1 MKLKPNDNL
10 VFSTFT
16 SEYDAYL
23 KHIINHQRVEYL
35 CLTCN
40 QKLCTDLQD
49 FLMIK
54 DENNVTYL
62 NINKNKMCNTCN
74 KSSEARFISEPFCLL
89 VELGNNINQNE
100 LNNEKYYQIILQKSN
115 VSEVP
120 EYFFKKEYHT
130 FSLINKEIKDYGKCY
145 IAEYYF
151 NDALGYMQSKFYVII
166 NTEKSEIS
174 IWNFDNLKVAKK
186 GLECDFNVRGK
197 HTIYNFFYSK
207 ECEKFIL

>member
-1 MKLKPNDNL
+1 MKTKIIIYFLLLSLMPSCNKISKDKIDGNKEKEFINHADTISKSRNINNSFTLIKEDKSCSIVNKQKEDDNL
-10 VFSTFT
+10 FL
-16 SEYDAYL
+16 SEFIFYF
-23 KHIINHQRVEYL
+23 K
-35 CLTCN
+35 
-40 QKLCTDLQD
+40 TD
-49 FLMIK
+49 
-54 DENNVTYL
+54 
-62 NINKNKMCNTCN
+62 
-74 KSSEARFISEPFCLL
+74 
-89 VELGNNINQNE
+89 NINQNE

>member
-1 MKLKPNDNL
+1 MPSCNKISKDKIDGNKEKE
-10 VFSTFT
+10 F
-16 SEYDAYL
+16 
-23 KHIINHQRVEYL
+23 INHADTISKSR
-35 CLTCN
+35 
-40 QKLCTDLQD
+40 
-49 FLMIK
+49 
-54 DENNVTYL
+54 
-62 NINKNKMCNTCN
+62 NINNSFTLIKEDKSCSIVNKQKEDDNFFL
-74 KSSEARFISEPFCLL
+74 SEFIFYFKTD
-89 VELGNNINQNE
+89 NINQNE

>member
-1 MKLKPNDNL
+1 MPSCNKIRKDKIDGNKEKE
-10 VFSTFT
+10 F
-16 SEYDAYL
+16 
-23 KHIINHQRVEYL
+23 INHADTISKSR
-35 CLTCN
+35 
-40 QKLCTDLQD
+40 
-49 FLMIK
+49 
-54 DENNVTYL
+54 
-62 NINKNKMCNTCN
+62 NINNSFTLIKEDKSCSIVNKQKEDDNFFL
-74 KSSEARFISEPFCLL
+74 SEFIFYFKAD
-89 VELGNNINQNE
+89 NINQNE

-115 VSEVP
+115 VSEIP

-151 NDALGYMQSKFYVII
+151 NDALGDMQSKFYVII